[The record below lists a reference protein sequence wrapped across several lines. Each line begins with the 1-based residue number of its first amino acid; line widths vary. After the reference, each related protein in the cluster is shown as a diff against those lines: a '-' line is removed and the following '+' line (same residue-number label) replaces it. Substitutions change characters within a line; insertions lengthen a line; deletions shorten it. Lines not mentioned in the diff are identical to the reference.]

1 MPNGLTEDDLAQ
13 GRSEIRNR
21 VLARVFKELGYIEQ
35 WGSGIARIK
44 DLCLQAGNAEPQL
57 KAQGDF
63 VDWEFYRP
71 SIEQLSGSI
80 GGSIGGSIQNT
91 MLTDRQKE
99 ILVLIQQ
106 NPKVSYRYMAEQL
119 GINES
124 AVKKHL
130 NHLKDA
136 GWLERV
142 GGTRGYWAIK
152 KEFGGA
158 V

>member
-1 MPNGLTEDDLAQ
+1 MINVIPLYLEIPN
-13 GRSEIRNR
+13 NK
-21 VLARVFKELGYIEQ
+21 VLRT
-35 WGSGIARIK
+35 IA
-44 DLCLQAGNAEPQL
+44 A
-57 KAQGDF
+57 
-63 VDWEFYRP
+63 
-71 SIEQLSGSI
+71 SLSGSI
-80 GGSIGGSIQNT
+80 GGSIGSSIQET

-106 NPKVSYRYMAEQL
+106 NPKVSYRAMAEQF

-130 NHLKDA
+130 NRLKDA

-142 GGTRGYWAIK
+142 GGTRGYWVIK
-152 KEFGGA
+152 KEFGGG